1 MLLYIVFKRVC
12 LTEIAF
18 VKMQGK
24 KKKEVI
30 DLETIEMKTIEMVH
44 WNGGII
50 F

>member
-1 MLLYIVFKRVC
+1 MLLYVVFKRVC

-24 KKKEVI
+24 KKEVI

-44 WNGGII
+44 
-50 F
+50 

>member
-1 MLLYIVFKRVC
+1 MLFLK
-12 LTEIAF
+12 EF
-18 VKMQGK
+18 VWQKLPLSKCRGK

>member
-1 MLLYIVFKRVC
+1 MLFLK
-12 LTEIAF
+12 EF
-18 VKMQGK
+18 VWQKLPLSKCRG